1 MPLINNIKGDT
12 WKLIEDKGIG
22 MNVND
27 NAFTSETYNHSDVL
41 EAFDSYFS
49 KNQFIESVSEVLY

>member
-1 MPLINNIKGDT
+1 MINNIKGDT
-12 WKLIEDKGIG
+12 WKLVEDKGIG
-22 MNVND
+22 MNVSD
-27 NAFTSETYNHSDVL
+27 NAFTSETYKHSGVL